1 MISLYLKSVLGEL
14 VVVENRTQEIY
25 HFMDELEAF
34 WIKHPNQRFL
44 QMFFN
49 VLTARYG
56 TANLDDGKL
65 YNLKDSELCEVLK
78 EGKIS

>member
-1 MISLYLKSVLGEL
+1 MES
-14 VVVENRTQEIY
+14 RAQEIY

-34 WIKHPNQRFL
+34 WIKHHNQRFL
-44 QMFFN
+44 QMFYN

-65 YNLKDSELCEVLK
+65 YNLKDSELFEVVK
-78 EGKIS
+78 EGKLS